1 MLAGFRFE
9 CFPEQ
14 KSIGIL
20 SLTVFLRTG
29 ILSSECYRGRLRR
42 SQVSTININP
52 DLATFTKLHKAR
64 WINNTPQQFRLCKNK
79 SVISRDKQNDNNH
92 L

>member
-52 DLATFTKLHKAR
+52 DLATFTKLGGLTILHNSSDCEKTRA
-64 WINNTPQQFRLCKNK
+64 
-79 SVISRDKQNDNNH
+79 
-92 L
+92 

>member
-9 CFPEQ
+9 CFLVK

-52 DLATFTKLHKAR
+52 DLATFTKRGGLTILHNSSDCEKTRA
-64 WINNTPQQFRLCKNK
+64 
-79 SVISRDKQNDNNH
+79 
-92 L
+92 

>member
-9 CFPEQ
+9 CFLVK

-29 ILSSECYRGRLRR
+29 ILSSECYKGRLRR

-52 DLATFTKLHKAR
+52 DLATFTKLAGLAILHKLPEEKNLHKAG
-64 WINNTPQQFRLCKNK
+64 WLNNTPQQFKL
-79 SVISRDKQNDNNH
+79 
-92 L
+92 